1 MGIPNLK
8 NNGELPAGEH
18 IATLSEVEARYGLSS
33 DRRKWLMRGLW
44 KAAHN
49 LEQAG
54 VKTIW
59 IDGSFVTDTAAPND
73 IDGCWE
79 YNDAIDLTII
89 DPAFLGRDARNKVK
103 DKYGLDFFIAQRIE
117 IESGEPFPKFFQIN
131 RDGKPKGIIVVDL
144 GG

>member
-8 NNGELPAGEH
+8 NNNELPAGEH

-33 DRRKWLMRGLW
+33 GRRKWLMRGLW

-59 IDGSFVTDTAAPND
+59 IDGSFVTDKAAPND
-73 IDGCWE
+73 IDGM
-79 YNDAIDLTII
+79 
-89 DPAFLGRDARNKVK
+89 LG
-103 DKYGLDFFIAQRIE
+103 IQ
-117 IESGEPFPKFFQIN
+117 
-131 RDGKPKGIIVVDL
+131 
-144 GG
+144 